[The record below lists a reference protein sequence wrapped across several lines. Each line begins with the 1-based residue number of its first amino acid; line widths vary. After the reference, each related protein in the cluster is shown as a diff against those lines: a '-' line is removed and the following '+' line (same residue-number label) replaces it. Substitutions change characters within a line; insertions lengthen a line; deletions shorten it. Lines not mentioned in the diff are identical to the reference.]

1 MAESAEEEIDVE
13 GISDCQQV
21 SNLKDLADDDH
32 KDKWYENYDIIICF
46 TITLFN
52 MSYID
57 L

>member
-52 MSYID
+52 KSYID
-57 L
+57 